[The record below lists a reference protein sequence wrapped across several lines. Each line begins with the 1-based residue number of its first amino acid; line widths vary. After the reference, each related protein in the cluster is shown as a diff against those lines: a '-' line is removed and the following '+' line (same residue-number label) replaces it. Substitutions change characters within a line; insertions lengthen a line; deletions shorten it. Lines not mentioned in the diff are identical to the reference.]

1 MTSMPDRLAIGVD
14 VGGSKV
20 LAGVVDVDG
29 VVLERIWRR
38 TPHRSSVP
46 GEFADAIETA
56 VMDLR
61 AAHVVEAIGIGAAGF
76 VDRGGVVRFA
86 PHLSWREEPLQE
98 VLEQRIGLP
107 VVVDNDA
114 NVTARAE
121 MGFGS
126 GRGYSEAVCLTL
138 GTGIGGAVV
147 VAGDVVR
154 GGQGLAGEFG
164 HMQVVPEGLACECG
178 QRGCWEQYSSG
189 RAIARVGRAHGG
201 LDGPGVTEAARAGE
215 RWALE
220 AFEDVGA
227 WLGVGLAGL
236 VAALDPQVVIVGGG
250 LSEAGDLLLEPA
262 RRALSA
268 RLPGRGFRD
277 EPPIVAAELGPDAG
291 FIGAAA
297 LARELLG

>member
-1 MTSMPDRLAIGVD
+1 MAEPLTVGVD
-14 VGGSKV
+14 IGGTKV
-20 LAGVVDVDG
+20 LAGVVGVDG
-29 VVLERIWRR
+29 QVVELLQRR
-38 TPHRSSVP
+38 TPHRSSTP
-46 GEFADAIETA
+46 A
-56 VMDLR
+56 VVTDTIVGAVEDLR
-61 AAHVVEAIGIGAAGF
+61 GDAEIAAVGIGAAGF
-76 VDRGGVVRFA
+76 VDLSGVVRFA
-86 PHLSWREEPLQE
+86 PHLSWRDEPLQV
-98 VLEQRIGLP
+98 VLEQRLGLP

-114 NVTARAE
+114 NTTARAE
-121 MGFGS
+121 VRFGA
-126 GRGYSEAVCLTL
+126 GRGFTEVLCLTL

-147 VAGDVVR
+147 VGGDVVR

-164 HMQVVPEGLACECG
+164 HMQVVPDGLACECG

-250 LSEAGDLLLEPA
+250 LSEAGALLLEPA
-262 RRALSA
+262 RRTFSA

>member
-1 MTSMPDRLAIGVD
+1 MLIVGVD
-14 VGGSKV
+14 IGGTKV
-20 LAGVVDVDG
+20 FAGLVDATG
-29 VVLERIWRR
+29 RVLTRVQRR
-38 TPHRSSVP
+38 TPHRSSAPDVV
-46 GEFADAIETA
+46 ADTI
-56 VMDLR
+56 VG
-61 AAHVVEAIGIGAAGF
+61 VVEDIRVGIDVVAVGIGAAGF

-86 PHLSWREEPLQE
+86 PHLSWRDEPLQE

-164 HMQVVPEGLACECG
+164 HMQVVPDGLACECG

-201 LDGPGVTEAARAGE
+201 LDGPGVTEAARVGE
-215 RWALE
+215 RWALD
-220 AFEDVGA
+220 AFGEVGG

-236 VAALDPQVVIVGGG
+236 VSALDPEIVIVGGG

-262 RRALSA
+262 RRAFSA

-277 EPPIVAAELGPDAG
+277 EPQIVAAELGPDAG

-297 LARELLG
+297 LARELIA

>member
-1 MTSMPDRLAIGVD
+1 MLTVGVD
-14 VGGSKV
+14 IGGTKV
-20 LAGVVDVDG
+20 LAGVVGVDG
-29 VVLERIWRR
+29 QVVERLQRR
-38 TPHRSSVP
+38 TPHRSSAPDVVT
-46 GEFADAIETA
+46 DTIVRA
-56 VMDLR
+56 VEDIRGDLDLG
-61 AAHVVEAIGIGAAGF
+61 AVGIGAAGF

-86 PHLSWREEPLQE
+86 PHLSWRDEPLQE

-121 MGFGS
+121 MRFGS
-126 GRGYSEAVCLTL
+126 GRGCSEAVCLTL

-147 VAGDVVR
+147 VGGDVVR

-164 HMQVVPEGLACECG
+164 HMQVVPDGLACECG

-189 RAIARVGRAHGG
+189 RAIARVGRARGG
-201 LDGPGVTEAARAGE
+201 LDGPSVTEAARAGE
-215 RWALE
+215 GWALD

-236 VAALDPQVVIVGGG
+236 VAALDPEVVIVGGG

-262 RRALSA
+262 RLAFSA

-291 FIGAAA
+291 FVGAAA

>member
-1 MTSMPDRLAIGVD
+1 MLTVGVD
-14 VGGSKV
+14 IGGTKV
-20 LAGVVDVDG
+20 LAGVVGVDG
-29 VVLERIWRR
+29 QVVERLQRR
-38 TPHRSSVP
+38 TPHRSSAPAVV
-46 GEFADAIETA
+46 ADTIVSTVEDIRGDLDIGA
-56 VMDLR
+56 V
-61 AAHVVEAIGIGAAGF
+61 GIGAAGF

-86 PHLSWREEPLQE
+86 PHLSWRNEPLQE

-121 MGFGS
+121 MRFGS

-268 RLPGRGFRD
+268 RLPGRGFRG

-297 LARELLG
+297 LARELIA

>member
-1 MTSMPDRLAIGVD
+1 M
-14 VGGSKV
+14 
-20 LAGVVDVDG
+20 
-29 VVLERIWRR
+29 
-38 TPHRSSVP
+38 
-46 GEFADAIETA
+46 
-56 VMDLR
+56 
-61 AAHVVEAIGIGAAGF
+61 
-76 VDRGGVVRFA
+76 
-86 PHLSWREEPLQE
+86 
-98 VLEQRIGLP
+98 
-107 VVVDNDA
+107 DNDA

-121 MGFGS
+121 MRFGS

-164 HMQVVPEGLACECG
+164 HMQVVPDGLACECG

-262 RRALSA
+262 RRAFSA

-291 FIGAAA
+291 FIGAAI
-297 LARELLG
+297 LARELLR